1 MFSQN
6 QSQYPPY
13 MNNKSSFYTVSQSS
27 RNQYIK
33 YDPKNYQ
40 LDDPSFSDSRTFMDT
55 QSQCSFNKKK
65 ASEEFNN
72 IIINMIEN
80 TIPKI
85 ADHCANVILQKIGPN
100 FRKETEEIREID
112 QEINVINKNV
122 KKNQET
128 NKLLVKKEV
137 DKFNK
142 QVKEFSNFYEKN
154 EVKPNKAFIKKMK
167 HCTSGFVENMEE
179 LKDKLN
185 DVNNQMQIESESVS
199 INLENCVNEKK
210 ANIILIKKQID
221 DKVLPLEIVIDNLSS
236 ANTESCFSEK
246 DFSFMKEMSN
256 KLDRINENLTYSQ
269 TKQNGLEKNQQLN
282 DSSFMIDDYSTNASF
297 AETLKKNKRN
307 EKVRKITSYGNFKLF

>member
-6 QSQYPPY
+6 QSQYPTY
-13 MNNKSSFYTVSQSS
+13 VNNKSSFYTVSQSS
-27 RNQYIK
+27 RNQYNK
-33 YDPKNYQ
+33 WDPKNYQ
-40 LDDPSFSDSRTFMDT
+40 LDDPSFSDYRTSIDT
-55 QSQCSFNKKK
+55 QSQYSFNKKK
-65 ASEEFNN
+65 ASEQLNN

-100 FRKETEEIREID
+100 FKKETEEIGEID

-122 KKNQET
+122 KKNQEN

-167 HCTSGFVENMEE
+167 NNTSGFVEKIEE
-179 LKDKLN
+179 LKDKFN
-185 DVNNQMQIESESVS
+185 DVNNQMQIDSESIS
-199 INLENCVNEKK
+199 SNLEKCINEKK
-210 ANIILIKKQID
+210 ANVILMKKQID

-236 ANTESCFSEK
+236 VNTEPCFSEK

-256 KLDRINENLTYSQ
+256 KLDRINENLTASQ
-269 TKQNGLEKNQQLN
+269 TKHYCPEKNQQLN
-282 DSSFMIDDYSTNASF
+282 DSSLMIDDYSTNATF
-297 AETLKKNKRN
+297 AETFQKNKRN